1 MRFCKLLFVLLATGF
16 LLSGV
21 IVPTLLACYAV
32 VAGKQATANGS
43 VLVGHVEQNGPGKI
57 FLGFQVVPRTTH
69 QPGEMVVLKDGGRY
83 PEPARSYQ
91 YLWSENFGLAG
102 SDAVMNQWGVICV
115 SNGTHTKEESIEDLR
130 HSGDVVRGGINYTL
144 RIEVAKRAR
153 TAREGIETFAKLIDR
168 FGYGGSGTSF
178 VIADPREAW
187 IFSAVMGKRWVAQRS
202 SRQRR
207 GAAPERQ
214 HHPGN
219 RLERSVPLPRLARP
233 DFLCREK
240 GWYDPKQGQPFN
252 FREAP
257 TSDARPVGSSAGT
270 VAIPG
275 NGAASAWLRGAQIPP
290 PAPGPLPFAVKPNR
304 KLTLTD
310 VRNILSNHLEGT
322 MFDKT
327 QGYSRGSPHNLM
339 SSSDGMICNLD
350 NQEIALFQLRSGL
363 PPEIGCVY
371 WRTTAAGC
379 SGVLTPW
386 YAGITET
393 PDAYHKR
400 YDLKQNVTEAFHLN
414 PPAATYDYDGSQ
426 AYWVFTDLMNSVDLD
441 YKNGIEKVRP
451 VWRAFESDEF
461 AVQEAVEKTAGAL
474 YASDQQL
481 AARFLTDYCAG
492 RAFAPWK
499 RPAK

>member
-1 MRFCKLLFVLLATGF
+1 
-16 LLSGV
+16 
-21 IVPTLLACYAV
+21 
-32 VAGKQATANGS
+32 
-43 VLVGHVEQNGPGKI
+43 
-57 FLGFQVVPRTTH
+57 
-69 QPGEMVVLKDGGRY
+69 
-83 PEPARSYQ
+83 
-91 YLWSENFGLAG
+91 
-102 SDAVMNQWGVICV
+102 
-115 SNGTHTKEESIEDLR
+115 
-130 HSGDVVRGGINYTL
+130 
-144 RIEVAKRAR
+144 
-153 TAREGIETFAKLIDR
+153 
-168 FGYGGSGTSF
+168 
-178 VIADPREAW
+178 
-187 IFSAVMGKRWVAQRS
+187 MGKRWVAQRVPDNAVVLLPNVNIIQEIDLS
-202 SRQRR
+202 DPSRF
-207 GAAPERQ
+207 
-214 HHPGN
+214 
-219 RLERSVPLPRLARP
+219 LASP
-233 DFLCREK
+233 DLISYAEKK
-240 GWYDPKQGQPFN
+240 GWYDPKQGTPFN
-252 FREAP
+252 FREAYDKRRSTGWFDAP
-257 TSDARPVGSSAGT
+257 VPLRSQAMARPV
-270 VAIPG
+270 PG
-275 NGAASAWLRGAQIPP
+275 YGAHDSPAAARPP
-290 PAPGPLPFAVKPNR
+290 SLCRQAEPQAHAHGCPEY
-304 KLTLTD
+304 
-310 VRNILSNHLEGT
+310 LERSPRRDNVPQDARLLG
-322 MFDKT
+322 
-327 QGYSRGSPHNLM
+327 GSPHNLM

-451 VWRAFESDEF
+451 VWRAFESGEF

-492 RAFAPWK
+492 RLRPWK